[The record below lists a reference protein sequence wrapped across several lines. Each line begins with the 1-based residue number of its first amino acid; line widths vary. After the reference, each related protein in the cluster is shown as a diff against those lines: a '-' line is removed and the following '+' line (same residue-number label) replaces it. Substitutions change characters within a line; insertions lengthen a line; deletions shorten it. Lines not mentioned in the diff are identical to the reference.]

1 MGTRPQNGKS
11 THITGRP
18 RRRRFLQKA
27 AIEAVQVGEEVD
39 ATTILERMR
48 ATHGGRNGRMWC
60 DATANSLSNIL
71 REVTKAGLLIR
82 TADRRGTGHYRKPK
96 ELTKEI
102 VDAWF
107 LDRGYSH

>member
-11 THITGRP
+11 NHVTGRP

-27 AIEAVQVGEEVD
+27 AIEVVQVGEEVD

-48 ATHGGRNGRMWC
+48 IKHGGQNGRMWC

-71 REVTKAGLLIR
+71 REITAAGLLIR
-82 TADRRGTGHYRKPK
+82 DENRKRKGHYRRPL
-96 ELTKEI
+96 ELTQDRI
-102 VDAWF
+102 DSWF
-107 LDRGYSH
+107 LDRGYTH

>member
-1 MGTRPQNGKS
+1 MGPRPQNGRS
-11 THITGRP
+11 NHVTGRP

-27 AIEAVQVGEEVD
+27 AIEVVQVGEEVD

-48 ATHGGRNGRMWC
+48 IKHGGQNGRMWC

-82 TADRRGTGHYRKPK
+82 STNRRGTGHYRKPR
-96 ELTKEI
+96 ELTQDI
-102 VDAWF
+102 IDSWF